1 MLVVIKGFDE
11 MYFTYQ
17 NARDKALSSFTEVS
31 SGALLCTDVAARGLD
46 IPGIDYVVQ
55 VDLVMLVFTIMP

>member
-1 MLVVIKGFDE
+1 LLFKGFDE
-11 MYFTYQ
+11 IYLTHQ
-17 NARDKALSSFTEVS
+17 NARDKALASFTKAS

-55 VDLVMLVFTIMP
+55 VDSNNVLFTLL